1 MFILEELF
9 TVLLFLILRKC
20 KITAYPKTPFSTSLL
35 KVKVVQMVRTTNGED
50 S

>member
-1 MFILEELF
+1 MFILEE

-20 KITAYPKTPFSTSLL
+20 KIATYPMTPFSTSLL